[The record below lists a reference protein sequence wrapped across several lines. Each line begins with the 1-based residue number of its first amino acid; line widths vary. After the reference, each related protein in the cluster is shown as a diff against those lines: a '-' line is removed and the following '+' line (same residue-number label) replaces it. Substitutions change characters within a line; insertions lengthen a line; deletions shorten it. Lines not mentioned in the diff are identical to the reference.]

1 MSSGYDKVRDMD
13 DKLAEAKG
21 YERALR
27 EVRDKVRE
35 MRAMAYAENN
45 NRAWEVLDD
54 LLARFERWL
63 VGQNE
68 VKDE

>member
-27 EVRDKVRE
+27 EVRDALENAAPGCGSLLNERE
-35 MRAMAYAENN
+35 VVFS
-45 NRAWEVLDD
+45 AWLDK
-54 LLARFERWL
+54 
-63 VGQNE
+63 QIE